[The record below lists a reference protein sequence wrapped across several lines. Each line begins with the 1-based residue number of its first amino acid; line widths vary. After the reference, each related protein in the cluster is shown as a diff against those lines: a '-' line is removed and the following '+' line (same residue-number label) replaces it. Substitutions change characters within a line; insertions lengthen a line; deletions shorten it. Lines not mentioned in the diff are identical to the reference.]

1 MANFRTKEMD
11 VNGNLVKAVYT
22 ADDEV
27 SVRRMVREKGHKL
40 IRVELGS
47 APWGS
52 NDVELFA
59 AKLNSKKLQ
68 IFCKQLH
75 TMLHA
80 GMPLLTALDVL
91 SKQVSDR
98 HFSSVLKDL
107 SVRVQ
112 KGEVLSAAMRA
123 HGNYFPQLMLSMVAS
138 GELTG
143 SLDSVMERMA
153 EHYTKETKINSKI
166 KGAMIYPSVLAV
178 LAIGA
183 VIFLLTNVIP
193 QFVSIYDNAGGELPG
208 ITKFVLMVS
217 ESLQNYWYIYIAIVV
232 LIVAA
237 KMVITS
243 LPSTRMSYDQMKL
256 HMPILKKPIQQIVS
270 SRFTRTFST
279 LLASGI
285 SLLASMESAA
295 EVTGNKYVES
305 RIKEA
310 AEDIR
315 KGLPLAPVFEKTGL
329 FPQMMISMISI
340 GEESGSLEEMLEK
353 TADFYD
359 EELESAMTQLMAAME
374 PMLILVIGG
383 LIGVI
388 IIAMLLPMFE
398 LFTQFGH

>member
-1 MANFRTKEMD
+1 MASFRTKELD
-11 VNGNLVKAVYT
+11 INGSLVKAVYT
-22 ADDEV
+22 ADDED
-27 SVRRMVREKGHKL
+27 SVRRMVREKGHRL
-40 IRVELGS
+40 IRVEVG
-47 APWGS
+47 AAAWGS
-52 NDVELFA
+52 NDVELFSPR
-59 AKLNSKKLQ
+59 LNSKKLQ

-91 SKQVSDR
+91 SKQVTDKR
-98 HFSSVLKDL
+98 FSEVLKDL

-143 SLDSVMERMA
+143 SLDSVMARMA

-183 VIFLLTNVIP
+183 VVFLLTNVIP
-193 QFVSIYDNAGGELPG
+193 QFVAIYDNAGGELPG
-208 ITKFVLMVS
+208 ITKFVLKVS
-217 ESLQNYWYIYIAIVV
+217 ESLQNYWYIYILFVVAIVV
-232 LIVAA
+232 V

-243 LPSTRMSYDQMKL
+243 LPGTRMTYDQMKL
-256 HMPILKKPIQQIVS
+256 HLPVLKKPIQQIVS

-305 RIKEA
+305 KIKDA

-329 FPQMMISMISI
+329 FPQMMVSMISI

-359 EELESAMTQLMAAME
+359 EELEAAMTQLMAAME

-398 LFTQFGH
+398 LFTQFG

>member
-1 MANFRTKEMD
+1 MANFRTKELD
-11 VNGNLVKAVYT
+11 INGNLVKSVYT

-27 SVRRMVREKGHKL
+27 TVRRMVREKGHRL
-40 IRVELGS
+40 IRVEEGS
-47 APWGS
+47 AGWGS
-52 NDVELFA
+52 GDVELFA
-59 AKLNSKKLQ
+59 PKLNSKKLQ
-68 IFCKQLH
+68 IFCKQMH

-91 SKQVSDR
+91 SKQVSDKR
-98 HFSSVLKDL
+98 FAGVLKDL

-112 KGEVLSAAMRA
+112 KGEVLSSAMRA
-123 HGNYFPQLMLSMVAS
+123 HGTYFPHLMLSMVAS

-143 SLDSVMERMA
+143 SLDSVMARMA

-166 KGAMIYPSVLAV
+166 KSAMVYPIVLAV

-183 VIFLLTNVIP
+183 VVFLLTNVIP
-193 QFVSIYDNAGGELPG
+193 QFVAIYDSAGGELPG
-208 ITKFVLMVS
+208 ITKFVLAVS
-217 ESLQNYWYIYIAIVV
+217 DSLQNYWYVYVLILVAIVV
-232 LIVAA
+232 T

-243 LPSTRMSYDQMKL
+243 LPATRLPYDHMKL
-256 HMPILKKPIQQIVS
+256 NLPVVRKPLQQIVS

-279 LLASGI
+279 LLGSGI

-295 EVTGNKYVES
+295 EVTGNKYVEMKM
-305 RIKEA
+305 KEA
-310 AEDIR
+310 TEDVR
-315 KGLPLAPVFEKTGL
+315 KGLPLAPVFERTGL

-359 EELESAMTQLMAAME
+359 EELEAAMTQLMAAME

-388 IIAMLLPMFE
+388 IIAMLLPMFQ
-398 LFTQFGH
+398 LFTQFG